1 MEFLNETFDKAK
13 ELFNVAKQKTDETV
27 TIGKKKYE
35 ISVLEGKVKQLY
47 TELGKNAF
55 SYLAENR
62 ELPPQIAEIIEKI
75 EELKGKLEKEIS
87 ELVKLQSKRVCPK
100 CAAVVE
106 DNSNFCNVCGEK
118 LVYSEE

>member
-1 MEFLNETFDKAK
+1 MEFLNETLDKAK
-13 ELFNVAKQKTDETV
+13 ELFAVAKQKTDETV

-35 ISVLEGKVKQLY
+35 ISVLEGKIKRLY

-55 SYLAENR
+55 SYLAENGD
-62 ELPPQIAEIIEKI
+62 LPPQIRALTEEIKSAKES
-75 EELKGKLEKEIS
+75 LETQRA
-87 ELVKLQSKRVCPK
+87 ELVKMQSKRICPK